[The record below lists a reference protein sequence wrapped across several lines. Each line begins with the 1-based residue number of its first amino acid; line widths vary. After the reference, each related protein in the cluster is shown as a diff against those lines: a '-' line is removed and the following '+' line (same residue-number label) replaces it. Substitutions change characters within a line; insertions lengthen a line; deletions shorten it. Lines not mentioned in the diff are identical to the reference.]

1 MKKNEQKTKTEPTN
15 NDLLNAV
22 ACVAIKLDSL
32 IEIMDK
38 VANIAEKKAKG
49 QLSYDGK

>member
-1 MKKNEQKTKTEPTN
+1 MKKTKTEEKQPTN
-15 NDLLNAV
+15 NDLLSAV